1 MSEPRRALLLARLHQ
16 AWAAKTLRTGRGD
29 GGTRTCDLW
38 IISHGVVPLC
48 RVFAQHAP
56 SLSAPDVCPWCGRV
70 AGCEFDRTREAWGLA
85 QPAPAPPPP
94 LAPPVAAAKAK
105 ARFWSLLADF
115 AELGQ
120 SWDGLSE
127 EGHPFLV
134 RDGDGV
140 AVVVPP

>member
-1 MSEPRRALLLARLHQ
+1 MHGGVWAVVCLAALTAMDSGRRTLVALHLDREEAQRRAEL
-16 AWAAKTLRTGRGD
+16 GRQQ
-29 GGTRTCDLW
+29 GGGGRQL
-38 IISHGVVPLC
+38 
-48 RVFAQHAP
+48 
-56 SLSAPDVCPWCGRV
+56 SL
-70 AGCEFDRTREAWGLA
+70 REAWGLA

-94 LAPPVAAAKAK
+94 LAPVAAAKAK